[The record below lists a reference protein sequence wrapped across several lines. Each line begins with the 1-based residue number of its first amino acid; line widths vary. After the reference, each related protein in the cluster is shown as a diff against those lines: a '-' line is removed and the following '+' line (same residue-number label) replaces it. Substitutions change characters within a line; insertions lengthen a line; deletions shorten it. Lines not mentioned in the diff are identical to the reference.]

1 MTPHSE
7 LNSHLKDS
15 IAAKAANKALLK
27 WHLNAPTA
35 NLHDLEE
42 MYNRLY
48 EYFYEFYDHHSNT
61 HHYHHYDGLDHSFVG
76 YHPDYENHHH
86 HHHHIYHNHKH
97 FNILDFLGKKL
108 ENEKSK
114 KKLFFLP
121 VF

>member
-1 MTPHSE
+1 MSPNSE

-15 IAAKAANKALLK
+15 IAAKSANSALLK

-48 EYFYEFYDHHSNT
+48 EYFYEFYDRRSPI
-61 HHYHHYDGLDHSFVG
+61 HHYHHYDDLGHSYVD
-76 YHPDYENHHH
+76 YHPDFDNHHHHH

-108 ENEKSK
+108 ENEKSI
-114 KKLFFLP
+114 LNIYFF
-121 VF
+121 